1 MGDEVEGY
9 EAGPDDY
16 RARAVAE
23 LGDPDRVFQ
32 VGARWLRAKLLLGV
46 GLIVYGVAA
55 NYAWWVHG
63 PQNFHHVVLHLLIW
77 PPALG
82 VALLIHMY
90 RQRGLVVLIYPA
102 GLLRMRRDEVDSFP
116 WAEITAVRLKVQK
129 ADEAVVVRGNGGELL
144 SAWLP
149 AEVPA
154 VQMWTAGLT
163 LVRADGVEAHFG
175 PAVGGYDAL
184 ATEVQ
189 ARTFPRLWAEAWGR
203 FRAGEAVSFGDLQA
217 SPAGLRHNGKLLRW
231 AEVKEV
237 SVAGGKLVVKQAGK
251 WLGWATVKDATD
263 VPNPHVLFALVEE
276 ARRLAAPEPVG
287 DLAGGGREPP
297 EKDNEAFGGRGG

>member
-1 MGDEVEGY
+1 MGDGADGY
-9 EAGPDDY
+9 DAGADDY

-32 VGARWLRAKLLLGV
+32 VGARWLRAKLLVGL
-46 GLIVYGVAA
+46 GLIVYGVVA

-63 PQNFHHVVLHLLIW
+63 PRNFHHLVLHLLIW

-82 VALLIHMY
+82 VALLVHLY
-90 RQRGLVVLIYPA
+90 RHRGLVVLIYPA

-116 WAEITAVRLKVQK
+116 WAEVAAVRLKVQK
-129 ADEAVVVRGNGGELL
+129 ADAAVVVRGPGGEPVA
-144 SAWLP
+144 AWLP

-154 VQMWTAGLT
+154 VQVWTAGLT

-175 PAVGGYDAL
+175 PALGGYDDL
-184 ATEVQ
+184 AREVQ
-189 ARTFPRLWAEAWGR
+189 ARTFGRLWADAWGR
-203 FRAGEAVSFGDLQA
+203 FRAGEAVEFGDLTA

-237 SVAGGKLVVKQAGK
+237 AVVGGKLLVKQAGK
-251 WLGWATVKDATD
+251 WLGWAAVKDVTD
-263 VPNPHVLFALVEE
+263 VPNPHVLFVLVEE
-276 ARRLAAPEPVG
+276 ARKLAAPVPEPVPG
-287 DLAGGGREPP
+287 
-297 EKDNEAFGGRGG
+297 EADEGEG

>member
-1 MGDEVEGY
+1 MGDAADGY
-9 EAGPDDY
+9 EAGADDY

-23 LGDPDRVFQ
+23 LGEPDRVFQ
-32 VGARWLRAKLLLGV
+32 VGARWLRTKLLLGV
-46 GLIVYGVAA
+46 GLLLYGVVA

-63 PQNFHHVVLHLLIW
+63 PQNFHHLVLHLLIW

-82 VALLIHMY
+82 AALLVHMY
-90 RQRGLVVLIYPA
+90 RQRGLVVLIYPV

-129 ADEAVVVRGNGGELL
+129 ADGAVVVRSPGGEPV

-189 ARTFPRLWAEAWGR
+189 ARTFGRLWADAWGR
-203 FRAGEAVSFGDLQA
+203 FRAGGAVEFGDLA
-217 SPAGLRHNGKLLRW
+217 AAPAGLRHNGKLLRW

-251 WLGWATVKDATD
+251 WLGWAAVKDVTD

-276 ARRLAAPEPVG
+276 ARKRAAPAPVAGEAEG
-287 DLAGGGREPP
+287 DEDA
-297 EKDNEAFGGRGG
+297 AS